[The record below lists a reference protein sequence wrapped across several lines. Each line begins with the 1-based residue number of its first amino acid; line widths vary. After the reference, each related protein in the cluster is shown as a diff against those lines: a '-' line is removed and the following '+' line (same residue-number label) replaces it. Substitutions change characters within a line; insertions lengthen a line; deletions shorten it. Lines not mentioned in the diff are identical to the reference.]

1 MTQPETPRIPTADE
15 LGAALRPRDR
25 VLADTYLAT
34 WNKRLAGEAAKYSEK
49 GKKYLDRFKREDVR
63 AYIAARLSEEV
74 MSAEEVLARLSAR
87 ARLSGEDFF
96 EQQAYEVSVYED
108 RPLQLKIDNLEAQ
121 VGQMLAYDPEVL
133 KPRVEKLQAQISE
146 LTVEL
151 ALDPA
156 ATYRVQVGTETR
168 YRTVPS
174 LEAARRNGVLQFVEG
189 AEYGPS
195 GLKFKWADALRAQEL
210 LGKHHK
216 LFTEKHE
223 HSGRV
228 GMVIGIDIVPPEG
241 AQ

>member
-1 MTQPETPRIPTADE
+1 MTQSDAPHIPTADE
-15 LGAALRPRDR
+15 LGAALLPRDR

-34 WNKRLAGEAAKYSEK
+34 WNKRLAGEEAKYSEK
-49 GKKYLDRFKREDVR
+49 GKKYLQRFKRDDVR

-121 VGQMLAYDPEVL
+121 VGQLLKVDPELL
-133 KPRVEKLQAQISE
+133 KHRVERLQGEISE

-151 ALDPA
+151 ALNPA
-156 ATYRVQVGTETR
+156 ATYRTQVGTETR

-189 AEYGPS
+189 VDNG
-195 GLKFKWADALRAQEL
+195 KFKWSDAIRPLEL

-223 HSGRV
+223 HSGTV
-228 GMVIGIDIVPPEG
+228 GMVIGIDIVAPEG